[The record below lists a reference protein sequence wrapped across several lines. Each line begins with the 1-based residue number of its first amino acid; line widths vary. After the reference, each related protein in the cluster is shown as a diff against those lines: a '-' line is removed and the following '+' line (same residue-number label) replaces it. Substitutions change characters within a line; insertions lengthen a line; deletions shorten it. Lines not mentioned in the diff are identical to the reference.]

1 MQNRVVPLMTHET
14 EGDLCTVPSEMM
26 GLKAVEAETPLLDHS
41 DFIVGLEMYE
51 HGTTFSSMISVAHPA
66 SVRQLRLGSLRFV
79 DGGDSGRRRVE
90 RRARS

>member
-14 EGDLCTVPSEMM
+14 ERDFCAVPGEMM
-26 GLKAVEAETPLLDHS
+26 GLKAMEAETPLLDLT

-66 SVRQLRLGSLRFV
+66 SVRQPRLGSLRFV
-79 DGGDSGRRRVE
+79 DGGDAGSRGV
-90 RRARS
+90 